1 MSDSNIIKSGIKT
14 LAIEDTGKG
23 NDEESNVIQQLQ
35 VKLYDAIK
43 KCGKLGQYGLYSNA
57 PSGSFVIIMQVNGQ
71 EEVLFGIEDDV
82 NNRPRNL
89 KEGEVMLY
97 NTLTKNYI
105 YFSADGKT
113 QAYAKTDL
121 DIKVEGVTNITASQV
136 VLNSPTKIV
145 GGLTVDTI
153 TAESIAT
160 GSCEVDDGATGT
172 FANSVTSKKGIV
184 TSGS

>member
-1 MSDSNIIKSGIKT
+1 MSKNIIKSGIKT

-23 NDEESNVIQQLQ
+23 NDDESNVIQQLQ

-43 KCGKLGQYGLYSNA
+43 NCGKLGQYGLYSNA
-57 PSGSFVIIMQVNGQ
+57 PTGSFVIIMQVNGQ
-71 EEVLFGIEDDV
+71 EEYLFGIEDDV

-97 NTLTKNYI
+97 NTLTKNYF

-113 QAYAKTDL
+113 QVYTKTDFNM
-121 DIKVEGVTNITASQV
+121 KVEGNANISAKTTTI
-136 VLNSPTKIV
+136 NSPTKIV

-153 TAESIAT
+153 KANSIVT
-160 GSCEVDDGATGT
+160 DDMAVNNGASGT
-172 FANSVTSKKGIV
+172 FDITEATKGIV
-184 TSGS
+184 TGGS